1 MGLFIS
7 QVINGFVIGILY
19 GLAALGF
26 TMVYKALGYLNF
38 AHSDTIMLG
47 AMVYCTLI
55 TGGGIPAAAAFFI
68 TLIVL
73 LLYGI
78 ICEKVLFIRFRK
90 TSAITFMLA
99 SMSLSTVVKNVALK
113 IFGALPRGLS
123 IHYTDAAFTVSGMRI
138 SCDNLV
144 IFAIALFVLAIL
156 QLFFNK
162 TKFGLAIRMAQEDP
176 ETAATLG
183 VNVLSTRAA
192 TFAISA
198 GLGCVAGMLIGPIY
212 SISTEIGAQ
221 ISLKAFISAVVG
233 GLGNFPGAIVG
244 GILVG
249 LTESLST
256 TYISSSYKDVIVYI
270 AGLVV
275 LGFFPYGIFRRVKA
289 KY

>member
-55 TGGGIPAAAAFFI
+55 TGSGIPAVAAFFV
-68 TLIVL
+68 TLVVL
-73 LLYGI
+73 LLYGVV
-78 ICEKVLFIRFRK
+78 CEKVLFIRFQK

-99 SMSLSTVVKNVALK
+99 SMSLSTVVKNIALK
-113 IFGALPRGLS
+113 VFGALPRGLS
-123 IHYTDAAFTVSGMRI
+123 IHYTDASFTVSGMRI
-138 SCDNLV
+138 SCDSLV

-176 ETAATLG
+176 ETASTLG
-183 VNVLSTRAA
+183 VNVLTTRAA

-275 LGFFPYGIFRRVKA
+275 LGFFPYGIFRRVKS

>member
-1 MGLFIS
+1 
-7 QVINGFVIGILY
+7 
-19 GLAALGF
+19 
-26 TMVYKALGYLNF
+26 
-38 AHSDTIMLG
+38 
-47 AMVYCTLI
+47 
-55 TGGGIPAAAAFFI
+55 
-68 TLIVL
+68 
-73 LLYGI
+73 
-78 ICEKVLFIRFRK
+78 
-90 TSAITFMLA
+90 
-99 SMSLSTVVKNVALK
+99 
-113 IFGALPRGLS
+113 
-123 IHYTDAAFTVSGMRI
+123 MRI

-156 QLFFNK
+156 QMFFSK

-176 ETAATLG
+176 ETASTLG
-183 VNVLSTRAA
+183 VNVLTTRAA

-275 LGFFPYGIFRRVKA
+275 LGFFPYGIFRRVKS

>member
-55 TGGGIPAAAAFFI
+55 TGVGIPAAAAFFV
-68 TLIVL
+68 TLAIL
-73 LLYGI
+73 LLYGVV
-78 ICEKVLFIRFRK
+78 CEKVLFIRFRK

-99 SMSLSTVVKNVALK
+99 SMSLSTVVKNIALK
-113 IFGALPRGLS
+113 VFGALPRGLS
-123 IHYTDAAFTVSGMRI
+123 IHYTDASFTVSGMRI

-144 IFAIALFVLAIL
+144 IFAIA
-156 QLFFNK
+156 
-162 TKFGLAIRMAQEDP
+162 QEDP
-176 ETAATLG
+176 ETASTLG
-183 VNVLSTRAA
+183 VNVLTTRAA

-275 LGFFPYGIFRRVKA
+275 LGFFPYGIFRRVKS